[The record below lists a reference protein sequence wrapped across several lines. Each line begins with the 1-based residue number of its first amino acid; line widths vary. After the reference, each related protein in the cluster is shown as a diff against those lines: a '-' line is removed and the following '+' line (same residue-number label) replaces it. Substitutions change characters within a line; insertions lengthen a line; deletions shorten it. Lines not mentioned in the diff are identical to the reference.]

1 MLGKRKKEYSNIE
14 TLISEGV
21 EIKGEIN
28 SRGSIKIDGN
38 VEGKLRIQGDLVIGE
53 SAQIKGDLLVENLI
67 LAGNLQGNANAK
79 GRLEIT
85 STGAMTGDAICK
97 VLTIEEGGILEGR
110 SQMSQ
115 QKEKIDKGKTANV

>member
-115 QKEKIDKGKTANV
+115 QKEKTDKGKTANV